1 MEAVNHLTLASFLWM
16 SHPTFSPFLSA
27 LLSSYLLSFLPLSF
41 FKKSI
46 TYILPYDNQS
56 YSFRFPSEP
65 CIVAYSYQKLNTCW
79 IAIVC

>member
-27 LLSSYLLSFLPLSF
+27 LLSSFLLSFLPLSF
-41 FKKSI
+41 FKKVLHIS
-46 TYILPYDNQS
+46 YNNQS

-65 CIVAYSYQKLNTCW
+65 CTVAYSYQKLNTCW